1 MTASFSANTVP
12 IDGMASIKATQISP
26 PPGWALLER
35 QLISLM
41 EKAVDLAAKKYSRPD
56 GTPYNVNDVD
66 DTYEAHSYKGLLYA
80 IGADDSVLEIGLR
93 EWNAITR
100 FYDDGVVRWGDEPVH
115 PAFRVQLHNEY
126 YNLNGP
132 ADWFHMGEG
141 NQSFYSFGLADPTNP
156 ENVRRAKRFA
166 AMYMNEDPEAANY
179 DPEYRIIRSPFHGSV
194 GPRFHADLA
203 MAKILLD
210 PIYYPGGVA
219 RGHAQRSNLY
229 PVVVDLEEDWFEN
242 PERAEE
248 ILKIFDEVVLN
259 GDIPD
264 NLAATALITNAYLYT
279 GEEKY
284 KQWVLEY
291 TEAWMERTQGNN
303 GIIPDNVG
311 PTGKVGEQRG
321 GQWWGGFYGWN
332 SRNSARNAFLAAT
345 IAAECAL
352 LLTGDFGYLDL
363 IRSQIEFLLSLSKTR
378 DDGQLLVPTRITPN
392 GWEGYQPR
400 GIQWLARVYHASID
414 SKDYELITRLR
425 EGERE
430 TDWNAI
436 EVAGDRSSGNLEAR
450 FQYYD
455 GQNPDWPEKRLQA
468 EYQYVLAMF
477 EFMRRDPRDV
487 AQIVAD
493 NKWPPNPV
501 VTKGL
506 TQVTMGS
513 PQPVYN
519 GGLLRAT
526 VRHFDPDR
534 ARPGLP
540 KDVAALVD
548 KLESDRVGIELV
560 NLSRTEIRNVIVQ
573 AGAFGEH
580 QFTEVRFQETSQE
593 GLAQNPYAWLRGEN
607 SQTKKVVSIDA
618 KYFAVQLPPSTHIR
632 LEVGMR
638 RFVNQPSYAFPWYGG
653 KIPAPFQ

>member
-1 MTASFSANTVP
+1 MTSANTSTNAVSVS
-12 IDGMASIKATQISP
+12 GMAHIKATRVSP

-35 QLISLM
+35 ELISLM
-41 EKAVDLAAKKYSRPD
+41 EAAVDLAARKYSRPD
-56 GTPYNVNDVD
+56 GTPYSVNDVD

-80 IGADDSVLEIGLR
+80 IGGGNRVLEVGHR

-100 FYDDGVVRWGDEPVH
+100 FYDDSIVRRDDDPVH
-115 PAFRVQLHNEY
+115 PNFRVQLRNEY

-141 NQSFYSFGLADPTNP
+141 NQSFYCFALADPANP
-156 ENVRRAKRFA
+156 VNIRRARRFA
-166 AMYMNEDPEAANY
+166 GMYMGEDPEAPNY
-179 DPEYRIIRSPFHGSV
+179 DPTHKIIRSPFHGGV
-194 GPRFHADLA
+194 GPRFHADLE
-203 MAKILLD
+203 MVKLLLD
-210 PIYYPGGVA
+210 PVYYPGGVA
-219 RGHAQRSNLY
+219 RGHAQRSNLH
-229 PVVVDLEEDWFEN
+229 PVVADLEDNWYED
-242 PERAEE
+242 PERADE
-248 ILKIFDEVVLN
+248 IVRIFEEVVLN

-264 NLAATALITNAYLYT
+264 NLAATGLITNAYLYT

-284 KQWVLEY
+284 KQWVLDY
-291 TEAWMERTQGNN
+291 TEAWMERTHANG

-352 LLTGDFGYLDL
+352 LLTGDYGYLDL
-363 IRSQIEFLLSLSKTR
+363 IRTQIEFLLSMAKKR
-378 DDGQLLVPTRITPN
+378 EDGQLLVPTRITPD

-400 GIQWLARVYHASID
+400 GIQWLARVYHASMD
-414 SKDYELITRLR
+414 ARDYELILRLR
-425 EGERE
+425 KGERE
-430 TDWNAI
+430 NDWNAV

-468 EYQYVLAMF
+468 EYEYVLGMF
-477 EFMRRDPRDV
+477 RFMKGDSRDV
-487 AQIVAD
+487 SQIIAE
-493 NKWPPNPV
+493 NRWPPNPV

-519 GGLLRAT
+519 GGLLRAQ
-526 VRHFDPDR
+526 VRYFDPEDAR
-534 ARPGLP
+534 AGLP
-540 KDVAALVD
+540 RDVAALVD
-548 KLESDRVGIELV
+548 KLEPNETGIQLV
-560 NLSRTEIRNVIVQ
+560 NLNRTESRNVIVQ

-580 QFTEVRFQETSQE
+580 QFTQIQFKEVNLDESKPEVGATTRT
-593 GLAQNPYAWLRGEN
+593 APVN
-607 SQTKKVVSIDA
+607 A
-618 KYFAVQLPPSTHIR
+618 KYFAVELPPSTSIR
-632 LEVGMR
+632 LDANME
-638 RFVNQPSYAFPWYGG
+638 RFVNQPCYAFPWHETT
-653 KIPAPFQ
+653 KKL

>member
-1 MTASFSANTVP
+1 MATLSISANSVSIP
-12 IDGMASIKATQISP
+12 GMVSVKATEIVP
-26 PPGWALLER
+26 PPGWALMER
-35 QLISLM
+35 QLIHLM
-41 EKAVDLAAKKYSRPD
+41 EEAVNLAAEKYSRPD

-66 DTYEAHSYKGLLYA
+66 DTYEAHSYRGLLYA
-80 IGADDSVLEIGLR
+80 IGADDSVLEIGRR

-100 FYDDGVVRWGDEPVH
+100 VYDDGIVRQDDDPVH
-115 PAFRVQLHNEY
+115 PEFRIQLHNEY

-141 NQSFYSFGLADPTNP
+141 NQSFYSFGLAEPTNP

-166 AMYMNEDPEAANY
+166 AMYMNEDPEAPNY
-179 DPEYRIIRSPFHGSV
+179 DPTYKIIRSPFHGSV
-194 GPRFHADLA
+194 GPRFHADLDL
-203 MAKILLD
+203 AKILLD

-219 RGHAQRSNLY
+219 RGHAQRSNLH
-229 PVVVDLEEDWFEN
+229 PVVVDLEDNWFEN
-242 PERAEE
+242 PARAEE
-248 ILKIFDEVVLN
+248 IIEIFERVVLN

-264 NLAATALITNAYLYT
+264 NLAATALMTNAYLYT

-284 KQWVLEY
+284 KQWVLDY
-291 TEAWMERTQGNN
+291 TEAWVDRTRQNN

-345 IAAECAL
+345 IAGECAL

-363 IRSQIEFLLSLSKTR
+363 IRSQIELLLGLSKTR
-378 DDGQLLVPTRITPN
+378 NDGQLLVPTRMTPN
-392 GWEGYQPR
+392 GWEDFKPMEIR
-400 GIQWLARVYHASID
+400 WLARVYHASMD
-414 SKDYELITRLR
+414 AKDYELIARLR
-425 EGERE
+425 DGEKE
-430 TDWNAI
+430 TDWNEA
-436 EVAGDRSSGNLEAR
+436 EVAGDRSGGSLEAR

-455 GQNPDWPEKRLQA
+455 GQNPNWPEKRLQT
-468 EYQYVLAMF
+468 EYQYVTAMF
-477 EFMRRDPRDV
+477 EFMRRDSRSV
-487 AQIVAD
+487 AQIISD
-493 NKWPPNPV
+493 NRWPPNPV

-526 VRHFDPDR
+526 ARYFDPDR

-540 KDVAALVD
+540 QDVAALVD
-548 KLESDRVGIELV
+548 EVKADHAGIHLV
-560 NLSRTEIRNVIVQ
+560 NTSTTETRNVIVQ

-580 QFTEVRFQETSQE
+580 QFTD
-593 GLAQNPYAWLRGEN
+593 LRHQAVDGGEP
-607 SQTKKVVSIDA
+607 SAIVVSVNA
-618 KYFAVQLPPSTHIR
+618 KHFAVQLPPLTSIR
-632 LEVGMR
+632 VVAGMR
-638 RFVNQPSYAFPWYGG
+638 RFANRPSYAFPWHGG
-653 KIPAPFQ
+653 TVPVQ

>member
-1 MTASFSANTVP
+1 MTAANTSTSAVSVS
-12 IDGMASIKATQISP
+12 GMAHIKATRVSP

-35 QLISLM
+35 ELISIM
-41 EKAVDLAAKKYSRPD
+41 EAAVDVAAKKYSRPD
-56 GTPYNVNDVD
+56 GTPYRVDDVD

-80 IGADDSVLEIGLR
+80 IGGDDRVLEIGLR

-100 FYDDGVVRWGDEPVH
+100 FYDDSVVRRDDDPVH
-115 PAFRVQLHNEY
+115 PNFRVQLRNEY

-141 NQSFYSFGLADPTNP
+141 NQSFYCFGLADPANP
-156 ENVRRAKRFA
+156 ENIRRAKRFA
-166 AMYMNEDPEAANY
+166 GMYMNEDPEAPNY
-179 DPEYRIIRSPFHGSV
+179 DPTHKIIRSPFHGGV
-194 GPRFHADLA
+194 GPRFHADLE
-203 MAKILLD
+203 MVKILLD
-210 PIYYPGGVA
+210 PVYYPGGVA
-219 RGHAQRSNLY
+219 TGHAQRSNLH
-229 PVVVDLEEDWFEN
+229 PVVADLEDNWYED

-248 ILKIFDEVVLN
+248 IVRTFEEVVLN

-264 NLAATALITNAYLYT
+264 NLAATGLITNAYLYT

-284 KQWVLEY
+284 KQWVLDY
-291 TEAWMERTQGNN
+291 TEAWMERTHANG

-352 LLTGDFGYLDL
+352 LLTGDYGYLDL
-363 IRSQIEFLLSLSKTR
+363 IRTQIEFLLSMAKKR
-378 DDGQLLVPTRITPN
+378 EDGQLLVPTRITPD

-400 GIQWLARVYHASID
+400 GIQWLARVYHASMD
-414 SKDYELITRLR
+414 ARDYELILRLR

-430 TDWNAI
+430 NDWNAV

-468 EYQYVLAMF
+468 EYEYVLGMF
-477 EFMRRDPRDV
+477 RFMKGDSRDV
-487 AQIVAD
+487 SQIIAE
-493 NKWPPNPV
+493 NRWPPNPV

-519 GGLLRAT
+519 GGLLRAQ
-526 VRHFDPDR
+526 VRYFDPEDAR
-534 ARPGLP
+534 AGLP
-540 KDVAALVD
+540 GDVAALVD
-548 KLESDRVGIELV
+548 KLEPNETGIQLV
-560 NLSRTEIRNVIVQ
+560 NLSRTESRNVIVQ

-580 QFTEVRFQETSQE
+580 QFTQVQFKEV
-593 GLAQNPYAWLRGEN
+593 NPDESKPEVGATTRTVPVN
-607 SQTKKVVSIDA
+607 A
-618 KYFAVQLPPSTHIR
+618 KYFAVELPPSTSIR
-632 LEVGMR
+632 LDANME
-638 RFVNQPSYAFPWYGG
+638 RFVNQPCYAFPWHGTT
-653 KIPAPFQ
+653 KKL

>member
-1 MTASFSANTVP
+1 MATLSISANSVSIP
-12 IDGMASIKATQISP
+12 GMVSVKATEIVP
-26 PPGWALLER
+26 PPGWALMER
-35 QLISLM
+35 QLIHLM
-41 EKAVDLAAKKYSRPD
+41 EEAVNLAAEKYSRPD

-66 DTYEAHSYKGLLYA
+66 DTYEAHSYRGLLYA
-80 IGADDSVLEIGLR
+80 IGADDSVLEIGRR

-100 FYDDGVVRWGDEPVH
+100 VYDDGIVRQDDDPVH
-115 PAFRVQLHNEY
+115 PEFRIQLHNEY

-141 NQSFYSFGLADPTNP
+141 NQSFYSFGLAEPTNP

-166 AMYMNEDPEAANY
+166 AMYMNEDPEAPNY
-179 DPEYRIIRSPFHGSV
+179 DPTYKIIRSPFHGSV
-194 GPRFHADLA
+194 GPRFHADLDL
-203 MAKILLD
+203 AKILLD

-219 RGHAQRSNLY
+219 RGHAQRSNLH
-229 PVVVDLEEDWFEN
+229 PVVVDLEDNWFEN
-242 PERAEE
+242 PARAEE
-248 ILKIFDEVVLN
+248 IIEIFERVVLN

-264 NLAATALITNAYLYT
+264 NLAATALMTNAYLYT

-284 KQWVLEY
+284 KQWVLDY
-291 TEAWMERTQGNN
+291 TEAWVDRTRQNN

-345 IAAECAL
+345 IAGECAL

-363 IRSQIEFLLSLSKTR
+363 IRSQIELLLSLSKTR
-378 DDGQLLVPTRITPN
+378 NDGQLLVPTRMTPN
-392 GWEGYQPR
+392 GWEDFKPMEIR
-400 GIQWLARVYHASID
+400 WLARVYHASMD
-414 SKDYELITRLR
+414 AKDYELIARLR
-425 EGERE
+425 DGEKE
-430 TDWNAI
+430 TDWNEA
-436 EVAGDRSSGNLEAR
+436 EVAGDRSGGSLEAR

-455 GQNPDWPEKRLQA
+455 GQNPNWPEKRLQT
-468 EYQYVLAMF
+468 EYQYVTAMF
-477 EFMRRDPRDV
+477 EFMRRDSRSV
-487 AQIVAD
+487 AQIISD
-493 NKWPPNPV
+493 NRWPPNPV

-526 VRHFDPDR
+526 ARYFDPDR

-540 KDVAALVD
+540 QDVAALVD
-548 KLESDRVGIELV
+548 EVKADHAGIHLV
-560 NLSRTEIRNVIVQ
+560 NTSTTETRNVIVQ

-580 QFTEVRFQETSQE
+580 QFT
-593 GLAQNPYAWLRGEN
+593 GLRHQAVDGGEP
-607 SQTKKVVSIDA
+607 SAIVVSVNA
-618 KYFAVQLPPSTHIR
+618 KHFAVQLPPLTSIR
-632 LEVGMR
+632 VVAGMR
-638 RFVNQPSYAFPWYGG
+638 RFANRPSYAFPWHGG
-653 KIPAPFQ
+653 TVPVQ

>member
-1 MTASFSANTVP
+1 
-12 IDGMASIKATQISP
+12 
-26 PPGWALLER
+26 
-35 QLISLM
+35 M
-41 EKAVDLAAKKYSRPD
+41 EEAVVLAAEKYSRPD

-80 IGADDSVLEIGLR
+80 IGADDSVLEIGHR

-100 FYDDGVVRWGDEPVH
+100 LYDDGVVRRKDDPVH
-115 PAFRVQLHNEY
+115 PEFRVQLHNEY

-166 AMYMNEDPEAANY
+166 AMYMNEDPEAPNY
-179 DPEYRIIRSPFHGSV
+179 DPTYKIIRSPFHGSV
-194 GPRFHADLA
+194 GPRFHADVDL
-203 MAKILLD
+203 AKILLD

-219 RGHAQRSNLY
+219 RGHAQRSNLH
-229 PVVVDLEEDWFEN
+229 PVVVDLEDNWFEN
-242 PERAEE
+242 PARAEE
-248 ILKIFDEVVLN
+248 IIEIFERVVLN

-264 NLAATALITNAYLYT
+264 NLAATALMTNAYLYT

-284 KQWVLEY
+284 KQWVLDY
-291 TEAWMERTQGNN
+291 TEAWMDRTQQNN

-345 IAAECAL
+345 IAGECAL

-363 IRSQIEFLLSLSKTR
+363 IRSQIELLLSLSKTR
-378 DDGQLLVPTRITPN
+378 DDGQLLVPTRMTPN
-392 GWEGYQPR
+392 GWEDFKPMEIR
-400 GIQWLARVYHASID
+400 WLARVYHASMD
-414 SKDYELITRLR
+414 AKDYELIARLR
-425 EGERE
+425 DGEKE
-430 TDWNAI
+430 TDWNEA
-436 EVAGDRSSGNLEAR
+436 EVAGDRSGGSLEAR

-455 GQNPDWPEKRLQA
+455 GQNPNWPEKRLQT
-468 EYQYVLAMF
+468 EYQYVTAMF
-477 EFMRRDPRDV
+477 EFMRRDPRSV
-487 AQIVAD
+487 AQIISD
-493 NKWPPNPV
+493 NRWPPNPV

-526 VRHFDPDR
+526 VRYFDPDR

-540 KDVAALVD
+540 TDVAALVD
-548 KLESDRVGIELV
+548 TVEADHAGIHLV
-560 NLSRTEIRNVIVQ
+560 NTSTAEPRNVIVQ

-580 QFTEVRFQETSQE
+580 QFTDVRYRTADGDEPSESVT
-593 GLAQNPYAWLRGEN
+593 AVN
-607 SQTKKVVSIDA
+607 A
-618 KYFAVQLPPSTHIR
+618 KSFAIHLPPLTSIR
-632 LEVGMR
+632 VAAGMR
-638 RFVNQPSYAFPWYGG
+638 RFANRPSYAFPWHGDTV
-653 KIPAPFQ
+653 PVQ